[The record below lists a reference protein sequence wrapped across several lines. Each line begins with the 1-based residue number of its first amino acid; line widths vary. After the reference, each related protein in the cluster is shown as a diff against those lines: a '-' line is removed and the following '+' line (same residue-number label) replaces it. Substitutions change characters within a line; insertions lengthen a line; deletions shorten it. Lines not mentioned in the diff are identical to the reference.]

1 MTKEECN
8 REINEINEDG
18 KTRTEKLTGRSEDQK
33 VRSKHR
39 NFCCSDLLNF

>member
-18 KTRTEKLTGRSEDQK
+18 KTRTEKLQEDQK
-33 VRSKHR
+33 IKRSDQ
-39 NFCCSDLLNF
+39 NTEIFVVLTF